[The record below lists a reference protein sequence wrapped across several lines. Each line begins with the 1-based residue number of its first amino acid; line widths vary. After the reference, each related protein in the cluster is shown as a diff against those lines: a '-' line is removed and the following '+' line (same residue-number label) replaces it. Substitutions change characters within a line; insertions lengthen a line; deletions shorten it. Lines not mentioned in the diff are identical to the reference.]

1 MPSLIK
7 QYRSS
12 SSSELSSS
20 SESAEAG
27 IAQVVDDGDYPALSF
42 PGYAEKALGEQIEP
56 IAVVGMGKH
65 TRLSSCLA
73 TILVF
78 SE

>member
-12 SSSELSSS
+12 SSSERSSS
-20 SESAEAG
+20 SEGGEAG
-27 IAQVVDDGDYPALSF
+27 NAQVIDDGDYPGLSF
-42 PGYAEKALGEQIEP
+42 PGYTEKPLGEQLEP

-65 TRLSSCLA
+65 TRY
-73 TILVF
+73 TILLSVDTGI
-78 SE
+78 S

>member
-12 SSSELSSS
+12 SSSERSSS
-20 SESAEAG
+20 SESVEAG
-27 IAQVVDDGDYPALSF
+27 NIQVIDDGDYPALFF
-42 PGYAEKALGEQIEP
+42 PGYAEKPLGEQLEP

-65 TRLSSCLA
+65 TRSPSGL
-73 TILVF
+73 TFTPELV
-78 SE
+78 E